1 MLFKKP
7 KDEND
12 DDRNFDK
19 IAEALAVATQNNSN
33 ITQFLINESSNT
45 YLSRAVSIHSL
56 HDSVTHDSRNE
67 IGDSDSIRPTNVI
80 TNDSSD
86 SDSNFRESVP
96 IIKIIDT
103 KDKEGG
109 VLQSLQFS
117 IKFIFLLLLNVITI
131 TITAECMFI
140 CLVYVFTGKYYIEF
154 RVPKSPQT
162 WMEKARELTFGLDE
176 DTVQIRSIFQLFHR
190 QNLLDIL
197 RYLARKEIF

>member
-1 MLFKKP
+1 MLFKNQTNQ
-7 KDEND
+7 ND
-12 DDRNFDK
+12 NNKNFDK
-19 IAEALAVATQNNSN
+19 IAEALAVATQNNSH

-56 HDSVTHDSRNE
+56 HDSVTHDDSRNE
-67 IGDSDSIRPTNVI
+67 IGDTDSIRPHSTNVI

-86 SDSNFRESVP
+86 TESNGESVP

-103 KDKEGG
+103 KEKEGG

-117 IKFIFLLLLNVITI
+117 IKFIFLMLLNVITI

-140 CLVYVFTGKYYIEF
+140 CLVYIFTGKYYIEF
-154 RVPKSPQT
+154 KVPKSPQT

-176 DTVQIRSIFQLFHR
+176 DTVQIRSIFQLFRR

-197 RYLARKEIF
+197 RYLETNA